1 MKKTPKT
8 TATYR
13 LLDIWTDLWV
23 EVTIASYEEGIGI
36 AAQYTK
42 EQQHPTALY
51 DSTGGRRLTVS
62 WMNGNALIEWTR

>member
-1 MKKTPKT
+1 MKKNNKA
-8 TATYR
+8 TARYR

-23 EVTIASYEEGIGI
+23 EVTIDSYEEGIGI

-51 DSTGGRRLTVS
+51 DSGSRRLTVS